1 MKKALIFLVILIPIM
16 LFAQSSP
23 FNVKAKTSYSSSG
36 MYGKVKVDSVSYTQL
51 RLIQEFDFWKISM
64 GLDLEFLLDKDYHLR
79 PNNWDHLKDYL
90 NKFYYVK
97 YGKKG
102 DPVYAHL
109 GGFPG
114 LTLGNGLIMQ
124 NYNNMLLYPD
134 QRNTGLMIG
143 ANPDIVTS
151 PSFELFTSDLTQ
163 NEILS
168 FSTRF
173 KPLPDSTIR
182 ILDDITLGFSLVADR
197 DQYGNIDYFVPDSL
211 SYLTKNLK
219 SKPAMIYG
227 VGYLLPFFKN
237 DLVTVSNYA
246 EIAHIH
252 DYGTG
257 SILPGIYA
265 DFSEV
270 KINLEYRIYGN
281 KFIPAF
287 FNKYYEE
294 DRAYLQGDSIMTL
307 VTREEGLKYIKASQG
322 WSGSI
327 QAQLYEKIKG
337 MFAWQNTFGKDLTT
351 GKSIWI
357 KLWVDSKYKR
367 LENFFLGYSKVGT
380 QSMAIHRIN
389 EHNANIEGGVTL
401 KVTKKR
407 LFATAGYE
415 ERYKDLN
422 NNGKVN
428 WATETKR
435 NWSVGVVYKF

>member
-1 MKKALIFLVILIPIM
+1 
-16 LFAQSSP
+16 
-23 FNVKAKTSYSSSG
+23 
-36 MYGKVKVDSVSYTQL
+36 
-51 RLIQEFDFWKISM
+51 
-64 GLDLEFLLDKDYHLR
+64 
-79 PNNWDHLKDYL
+79 
-90 NKFYYVK
+90 
-97 YGKKG
+97 
-102 DPVYAHL
+102 
-109 GGFPG
+109 
-114 LTLGNGLIMQ
+114 
-124 NYNNMLLYPD
+124 
-134 QRNTGLMIG
+134 
-143 ANPDIVTS
+143 
-151 PSFELFTSDLTQ
+151 
-163 NEILS
+163 
-168 FSTRF
+168 
-173 KPLPDSTIR
+173 
-182 ILDDITLGFSLVADR
+182 
-197 DQYGNIDYFVPDSL
+197 
-211 SYLTKNLK
+211 
-219 SKPAMIYG
+219 MIYG

-380 QSMAIHRIN
+380 QSMAIRRIN
-389 EHNANIEGGVTL
+389 EHNANIEGGVTIR
-401 KVTKKR
+401 VTKKR
-407 LFATAGYE
+407 LFATAQYE

-428 WATETKR
+428 WAKETKR